1 VILFR
6 DNNVSRNVFCTSMIR
21 LLCYEPAGQ
30 VLALSP
36 DDLTRHVLGLGAT
49 GCGKTTALVNPLLQ
63 QVIAS
68 HAGDANRKVGLLV
81 LDPKDDDTQDKVR
94 AYAREAGRLE
104 DVVILS
110 MTGNSYYSYFK
121 NCTRLEMVDEYTR
134 RVLFGSQEMG
144 DQNAYWT
151 ESRFGLVNSAL
162 TVLLA
167 GGEQLT
173 FDRVAEFLRAW
184 FYTQDGADVKEKL
197 QFVERLL
204 AVGNLKPATRRRL
217 QLAMAEAQN
226 WKDLDTRTREVHK
239 STLNNALRGLLSPA
253 ARDLF
258 DESRPRRFNP
268 ADVLCGK
275 ILVAS
280 MNAVSNPHLTSLL
293 FKALKRDYY
302 EAVLA
307 RSQVNP
313 ERDRLCGL
321 ILDELQ
327 LSIMPDD
334 LTALALLRSK
344 GGFAVACAPGINS
357 LTEVLGPRQRA
368 ALLANFNS
376 IVYFSSR
383 EDQTDVHAMLTL
395 GIHDNPAGPAAVKDF
410 GDLQILEGMQSGQVR
425 LVCPPGSLA
434 RLPQH
439 HVYAK
444 LANGTVTKAPVWLA
458 PRFHEFIPSPVP
470 VETDDL
476 AEAVNSLKSQDEDAA
491 TLHAD
496 VPLLLIHMH
505 RRRHA
510 LRLTPNV
517 VAAAWQLCKPR
528 VCRNRLL
535 TRITVRITGLED
547 LPSCWL
553 LGLTHWLRKNRSLA
567 QAIVRVKVQSG
578 VLWPELDGAWKV
590 WGDGP
595 LTVPE
600 AINLFVYPSLWRP
613 LLPRHLAQLT
623 VERPD
628 LRPELQCLPQV
639 AQQTEGV

>member
-1 VILFR
+1 MR
-6 DNNVSRNVFCTSMIR
+6 PK
-21 LLCYEPAGQ
+21 Y
-30 VLALSP
+30 LAKAQS
-36 DDLTRHVLGLGAT
+36 
-49 GCGKTTALVNPLLQ
+49 
-63 QVIAS
+63 
-68 HAGDANRKVGLLV
+68 RKVGLLI

-110 MTGNSYYSYFK
+110 LTGDSYYSYFQ

-134 RVLFGSQEMG
+134 RVLFGSAEMG

-167 GGEQLT
+167 AGEPLN
-173 FDRVAEFLRAW
+173 FDRVAEFLRCW
-184 FYTQDGADVKEKL
+184 FYTPDAAEVTESL
-197 QFVERLL
+197 QFVDRLL
-204 AVGNLKPATRRRL
+204 TVDTLKPSTRRRL
-217 QLAMAEAQN
+217 QLAAAEAQN
-226 WKDLDTRTREVHK
+226 WKALDSRTRELHK
-239 STLNNALRGLLSPA
+239 STLNNALRSLLSPA

-258 DESRPRRFNP
+258 DESRARRFNL
-268 ADVLCGK
+268 ADVLSGK

-280 MNAVSNPHLTSLL
+280 MNAVSHPHLTSLL
-293 FKALKRDYY
+293 FRALKRDYY
-302 EAVLA
+302 EAVLS
-307 RSQVNP
+307 RVLVKP
-313 ERDRLCGL
+313 EQDRLCGL
-321 ILDELQ
+321 ILDELPM
-327 LSIMPDD
+327 SVMPDD
-334 LTALALLRSK
+334 VAALALLRSK
-344 GGFAVACAPGINS
+344 GGFVVACAQGLNG
-357 LTEVLGPRQRA
+357 LDEVLGRRQRA

-376 IVYFSSR
+376 IVYFSGR
-383 EDQTDVHAMLTL
+383 EDQTDEHAMLTL
-395 GIHDNPAGPAAVKDF
+395 GTHVKSKGLGASKDI
-410 GDLQILEGMQSGQVR
+410 GNLQILDGMQFRQVR
-425 LVCPPGSLA
+425 WVCPPGSLA

-444 LANGTVTKAPVWLA
+444 LANGAVTIAPVWLE
-458 PRFHEFIPSPVP
+458 PRFHEFVPSPVT

-476 AEAVNSLKSQDEDAA
+476 ADAVSWLKSQDEDLA

-505 RRRHA
+505 RRRHG

-528 VCRNRLL
+528 VRRNRLL
-535 TRITVRITGLED
+535 ARMSGRFEGLEG

-553 LGLTHWLRKNRSLA
+553 VGLTHWLPKNRSLA
-567 QAIVRVKVQSG
+567 QGIVRVSVRSG

-600 AINLFVYPSLWRP
+600 SLNLFVYPSLWRP
-613 LLPRHLAQLT
+613 LLPRHLAQLI

-628 LRPELQCLPQV
+628 LRPEIQSLPQV